1 MTRLQGK
8 EFQAKKRYLTM
19 LGYQISKGGHIRA
32 IMKLKTD
39 TKTKIGDS
47 TKHMYSHYLN
57 PDEEKVFRASEYF
70 KTHESIE
77 NEVLYAKFIAKERR
91 RQEKFARED
100 AKEQEKYNSIPQGL
114 IEDIKKLKGLPPYE
128 NKRLPNGE
136 VVGTNYCEGDGYFA
150 ASLKEKYGKEA
161 FDLAYE
167 YIH

>member
-8 EFQAKKRYLTM
+8 EFQAKKRDLTM

-32 IMKLKTD
+32 IMKLK
-39 TKTKIGDS
+39 KAKQVHIGGS
-47 TKHMYSHYLN
+47 TKYMYSHYLN
-57 PDEEKVFRASEYF
+57 PLEEEKFRASDYF
-70 KTHESIE
+70 KTHEPVT
-77 NEVLYAKFIAKERR
+77 NELLYAKSIAKEKR

-150 ASLKEKYGKEA
+150 ASLKEKYGQEA
-161 FDLAYE
+161 FDLAYR